1 MTCHYPSIGLDS
13 GQMRCFN
20 LHMSS
25 FDFEIKIQISGDH
38 GYHRSIVDSLLYDIV
53 STTPEGELQPFE
65 KLFVAL
71 NSEHSCHAAY
81 LTDVYMACG
90 CFDKAMEYY
99 SEIDHQRKLGDICW
113 ILGDCD
119 GAERHYMTAHSG
131 AQSYRSRPD
140 YDRLIKL
147 AFFSEQWDSVVRRFS
162 EASFFPGFNTGSV
175 GCGNSE
181 VSARPFLDMLSV
193 ALLLSKQEAPEN
205 VKAVLKSA
213 FRLTTRAW
221 NKIRSDA
228 EVGVTGGKL
237 VEKIKKRCLPQAGRR
252 ARISVDEAL
261 ERGAT
266 SRARD
271 VLACVVQGD
280 ELVNEAKIQLEV
292 YARTGDDGPLERFFE
307 IVTRSGL
314 ASLSHTFLNS
324 VMLDESLFP
333 KETPPERLVKL
344 YSSNPVMNKR
354 HFGRLLQLKFDN
366 HIALTSTDILTGMFQ
381 QLYSFNAIL
390 EPESVQE
397 SFGISKLT
405 GFREWAEMRLA
416 DWIVGCGAEEI
427 ETVCNVWRSGDAEAG
442 KHPFGGTANMRPAT
456 PRDMAEWGRLLN
468 SAAQWL
474 RARWGREI
482 GTTAWVSE
490 NQLYQL
496 LKRQLKGVLVQQHAR
511 PTWVAP
517 QHLDVYMPELSL
529 AVEYMGR
536 QHFEP
541 IELFGGQD
549 GFRGVQERDRKKRE
563 ACLRHGVELIQV
575 RCDEDM
581 GSRVKQII
589 EAVRIR
595 DGKA

>member
-1 MTCHYPSIGLDS
+1 
-13 GQMRCFN
+13 
-20 LHMSS
+20 MSS
-25 FDFEIKIQISGDH
+25 FDFEIEIQISGGH
-38 GYHRSIVDSLLYDIV
+38 EYHRSIVDSLLYDIV
-53 STTPEGELQPFE
+53 STTPEGELLPFE

-71 NSEHSCHAAY
+71 NSKHSCHAGY

-99 SEIDHQRKLGDICW
+99 SAIDHQRKLGDISW
-113 ILGDCD
+113 ISGDCD

-131 AQSYRSRPD
+131 AQSYRNRPD

-147 AFFSEQWDSVVRRFS
+147 AFFREQWDAVVRLFS
-162 EASFFPGFNTGSV
+162 EAEFSPGFSAGNV

-181 VSARPFLDMLSV
+181 ISARPFLEMLAV
-193 ALLLSKQEAPEN
+193 ALLLSKQEVPEG
-205 VKAVLKSA
+205 VQAVLKSA

-221 NKIRSDA
+221 NKVRSDA
-228 EVGVTGGKL
+228 EAGVTGGKL
-237 VEKIKKRCLPQAGRR
+237 VEKIKKRCVPQAGRR

-271 VLACVVQGD
+271 VLACVAQGD
-280 ELVNEAKIQLEV
+280 DLVKEAKSQLEI
-292 YARTGDDGPLERFFE
+292 YARTGDDRPLEHFFE

-314 ASLSHTFLNS
+314 TSLSHTFLNS

-333 KETPPERLVKL
+333 QDTPPERLVKL
-344 YSSNPVMNKR
+344 YSANPVMNKR

-366 HIALTSTDILTGMFQ
+366 RIALTGSDIVTGMFQ

-397 SFGISKLT
+397 SFGVSKLA
-405 GFREWAEMRLA
+405 GFREWTEMRLA
-416 DWIVGCGAEEI
+416 DWIAGCGAEGI
-427 ETVCNVWRSGDAEAG
+427 KTVCNVWRSGDAEAV
-442 KHPFGGTANMRPAT
+442 KHPFGGSANMRPAT
-456 PRDMAEWGRLLN
+456 PRDMAEWGWLLN

-474 RARWGREI
+474 RARWGREV

-517 QHLDVYMPELSL
+517 QHLDVFMPERSL
-529 AVEYMGR
+529 AVEYMGK

-541 IELFGGQD
+541 VELFGGQA
-549 GFRGVQERDRKKRE
+549 GFQGVQERDRKKRE

-575 RCDEDM
+575 RYDEDM

-589 EAVRIR
+589 ETVRSR
-595 DGKA
+595 DVQA